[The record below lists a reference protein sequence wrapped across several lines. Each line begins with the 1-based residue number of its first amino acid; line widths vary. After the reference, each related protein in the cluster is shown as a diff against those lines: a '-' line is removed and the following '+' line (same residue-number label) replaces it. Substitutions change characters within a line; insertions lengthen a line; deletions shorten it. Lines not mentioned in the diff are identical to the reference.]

1 MPFTPSLKTITIGL
15 SLFVSFAAQANTS
28 SDDEKKIELLN
39 PVSLQYQAVDALRNL
54 SKSPF
59 QSLKAR
65 FENGKEPLEK
75 DFETREAGRCYYSD
89 RPMQP
94 VAALLS
100 FAATSDDG
108 PAFRGLQYHKIIPFV
123 ARHATADYFDHM
135 TTDALNQLKGLEKTH
150 RDDVAYPVRSNASV
164 RSFIPRSMTLQA
176 RSYEFRK
183 DDKFLIMKV
192 VCEDH
197 GGCKSEVE
205 YDRWLYLE
213 DEEVAYCYF
222 FKN

>member
-1 MPFTPSLKTITIGL
+1 MPLTRTFPMICL
-15 SLFVSFAAQANTS
+15 SLFLSLSAISRAETS
-28 SDDEKKIELLN
+28 EEKTVELLN
-39 PVSLQYQAVDALRNL
+39 PVSMQRQAVDALRNL
-54 SKSPF
+54 SRSPF
-59 QSLKAR
+59 QNLKAR
-65 FENGKEPLEK
+65 FEKSKEPLEK
-75 DFETREAGRCYYSD
+75 DFEPRLPGRCYFSD

-100 FAATSDDG
+100 FAASSDDG

-123 ARHATADYFDHM
+123 ARRAGADYLDRL
-135 TTDALNQLKGLEKTH
+135 TTDSLNQLKSLEKAH
-150 RDDVAYPVRSNASV
+150 RDDVSYPVRSNATV
-164 RSFIPRSMTLQA
+164 RSFVPRSMTLQA

-192 VCEDH
+192 TCEDH
-197 GGCKSEVE
+197 GGCKSETE